1 MARLPRVWIAPTG
14 RLHPH
19 VSYGGGV
26 CVSDNLGISL
36 DPSRRADII
45 AYTLVKAF
53 DLLEKW
59 DADITAGVSEFYN
72 ELEGYWY
79 TLPSSTHTS
88 GAIETDGQNR
98 MITSY
103 VKVKNNKNKW
113 FFTERDKAPPRS
125 FDVNGL
131 TSQHALYLHLEEPVV
146 PPIYPANLDAHF
158 VAAIRQL
165 LSAEQLVLWTKL
177 LRPSSNKN
185 HPRRVIVLIS
195 TPRAAGGVSLI
206 GIEFG
211 TRRGD
216 VDLAGT
222 VVPLTVRRHTASY
235 MRERG
240 GASSVLFR
248 KHIAIVGCGA
258 IGSVVADNLAAAGVG
273 RLTLVDHDDF
283 SEDNVFRHILDPLWV
298 DFPKVA
304 GLKYDLETHYP
315 GIKVTPRPIVAQ
327 DWYQDED
334 FEHIDAVVFALG
346 MPTLERSFNQQL
358 RKLNKNI
365 PLVFAWLEPLDLGGH
380 SVLVWTHSDGCLDCL
395 YRDDEGV
402 SSLQSRTSFLAPDQA
417 VSKNLTGCASVF
429 VPYGALQSRQTGL
442 IAASHVL
449 SALDGGCTR
458 SYRYWAGD
466 GRAAHEQNLETTPW
480 WREAQ
485 TVMPSESQSQ
495 RAFGRACKRCRVTK

>member
-1 MARLPRVWIAPTG
+1 M
-14 RLHPH
+14 
-19 VSYGGGV
+19 
-26 CVSDNLGISL
+26 
-36 DPSRRADII
+36 
-45 AYTLVKAF
+45 
-53 DLLEKW
+53 
-59 DADITAGVSEFYN
+59 
-72 ELEGYWY
+72 
-79 TLPSSTHTS
+79 
-88 GAIETDGQNR
+88 
-98 MITSY
+98 
-103 VKVKNNKNKW
+103 
-113 FFTERDKAPPRS
+113 
-125 FDVNGL
+125 
-131 TSQHALYLHLEEPVV
+131 
-146 PPIYPANLDAHF
+146 
-158 VAAIRQL
+158 
-165 LSAEQLVLWTKL
+165 
-177 LRPSSNKN
+177 
-185 HPRRVIVLIS
+185 
-195 TPRAAGGVSLI
+195 
-206 GIEFG
+206 
-211 TRRGD
+211 
-216 VDLAGT
+216 
-222 VVPLTVRRHTASY
+222 
-235 MRERG
+235 
-240 GASSVLFR
+240 
-248 KHIAIVGCGA
+248 
-258 IGSVVADNLAAAGVG
+258 G